1 MPAFYRAVTT
11 SNTIG
16 RDVRFLRQAALLLP
30 SAFLLVVLVFL
41 LTHGRKDPGFG
52 TYPFFEQWRGESA
65 ATFAPETRFLEQA
78 LVFFLPA
85 FVVALLFILSVAAAE
100 RVVFGRKAE
109 RARSAYGRA
118 FDSAFPILFLASSV
132 LVMWLGERMALRQ
145 APGTLVAP
153 LLAAAAPFA
162 AAALAVIPALVLAG
176 PLLLLRRASGA

>member
-65 ATFAPETRFLEQA
+65 ATSAPETRFLEQA

-145 APGTLVAP
+145 ARGLVAP
-153 LLAAAAPFA
+153 CSRRRP
-162 AAALAVIPALVLAG
+162 VCRGGAG
-176 PLLLLRRASGA
+176 RDSGAG